1 MEFGFGFMCGFWLIP
16 LLRMIYE
23 LSSYYNL
30 PWKIELA
37 KEKYEEYVKMV
48 NFMEEHKWVM

>member
-1 MEFGFGFMCGFWLIP
+1 MDWLFGFICGLMLMP
-16 LLRMIYE
+16 LFRMIYE
-23 LSSYYNL
+23 ASSYYNL

-37 KEKYEEYVKMV
+37 KQKYEEYVAMV